1 MFVVPHSHN
10 DPGWLKTF
18 DKYYETET
26 RLILSNMLRHLDE
39 NADMRFIWAEISYF
53 SRWFELLGA
62 SSQQKVRN
70 FLRRGQLEFVTG
82 GWVMND
88 EANSHWLS
96 ILQQLSEGQSWL
108 MRHLNVTPTAHWS
121 IDPFGYSPTQAYLVR
136 GTGIKNMLIQRA
148 HYAIKKR
155 FAQERTLEFR
165 WRQLWDT
172 KGTTDLL
179 THLMPFYSYDV
190 PHTCGPDPKICC
202 QFDFKRLPGYGVS
215 CPWRVAPKP
224 ITEKNV
230 AERAA
235 LIVDQW
241 RKKSMLY
248 RTRSVLIPLGDDF
261 RYSQST
267 EWVAQMENF
276 GKLFEYINSEAGLNV
291 EARFATLQDYFDSVA
306 REKPNKEF
314 PSFSGDFFTYAD
326 KDDNYWSGYYTS
338 RPYHKRFDRVLMG
351 YLRSAEMLHSWQ
363 VWEKEANMEERLEGA
378 RRALA
383 IFQHHD
389 GVTGTAKDHV
399 VQDYERMM
407 MEAMKDLKMV
417 IQQAVY
423 RQLTKPTVS

>member
-1 MFVVPHSHN
+1 
-10 DPGWLKTF
+10 
-18 DKYYETET
+18 
-26 RLILSNMLRHLDE
+26 MLRHLDE
-39 NADMRFIWAEISYF
+39 NPEMRFIWAEISYF
-53 SRWFELLGA
+53 SHWYEKLGEEA
-62 SSQQKVRN
+62 KRKVQT
-70 FLRRGQLEFVTG
+70 FVRRKQLEFVTG

-108 MRHLNVTPTAHWS
+108 SRNLNVTPTSHWS
-121 IDPFGYSPTQAYLVR
+121 IDPFGYSPTQAYLIKGV
-136 GTGIKNMLIQRA
+136 GIKNMLIQRA

-155 FAQERTLEFR
+155 FAQQRSLEFM
-165 WRQLWDT
+165 WRQIWDS
-172 KGTTDLL
+172 KGDTGIF

-202 QFDFKRLPGYGVS
+202 QFDFKRLPGYGVT

-224 ITEKNV
+224 ITDQNV
-230 AERAA
+230 ASRAA

-241 RKKSMLY
+241 RKKSVLY
-248 RTRSVLIPLGDDF
+248 QTRSVLIPLGDDF

-276 GKLFEYINSEAGLNV
+276 GKLFEYINSEPELNV
-291 EARFATLQDYFDSVA
+291 VVKFATLQDYFDSV
-306 REKPNKEF
+306 EKEKRFGEF

-363 VWEKEANMEERLEGA
+363 VWDRDSNMEQWLENG
-378 RRALA
+378 RRALS

-389 GVTGTAKDHV
+389 GVTGTAKEHV
-399 VQDYERMM
+399 VLDYERMM
-407 MEAMKDLKMV
+407 LSAMKDLKNV
-417 IQQAVY
+417 IQHAVY
-423 RQLTKPTVS
+423 RLMTQATVSRGIGN